1 MSRSAMPDDSV
12 LEQARA
18 LASTLDPPRA
28 AIYRRMPPARWLHSV
43 DLGAEL
49 LTAHAAYRL
58 HHARGRGRR
67 RHAAE
72 THALLDETNSANL
85 VAALALMLVTGR
97 MLDRLPRE
105 T

>member
-1 MSRSAMPDDSV
+1 VATWTAAV
-12 LEQARA
+12 LEQARDMA
-18 LASTLDPPRA
+18 CTLDPA
-28 AIYRRMPPARWLHSV
+28 HAGIYRRMPPARWLHSV
-43 DLGAEL
+43 GLGAEL

-72 THALLDETNSANL
+72 MYALLDEASGSNL
-85 VAALALMLVTGR
+85 VAALAMMLVMCR
-97 MLDRLPRE
+97 VVDQLPRG